1 MTTNDEKSIKKLLE
15 LYERWRKK
23 AKAFGFLKII
33 ISFRLFVVL
42 ALLIVYSSSVL
53 VVVVK
58 CKFFSI
64 NILEKIKIN
73 KNICEFSVFRG
84 LDFLF

>member
-23 AKAFGFLKII
+23 AKAFGFFKII

-53 VVVVK
+53 VVVK

-64 NILEKIKIN
+64 NLLEKIKIN